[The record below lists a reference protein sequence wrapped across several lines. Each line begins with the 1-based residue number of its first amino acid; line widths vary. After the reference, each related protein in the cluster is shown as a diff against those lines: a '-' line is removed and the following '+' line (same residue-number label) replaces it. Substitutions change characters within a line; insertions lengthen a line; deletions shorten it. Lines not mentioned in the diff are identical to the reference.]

1 MSVKAIESR
10 LFPPARTVEV
20 IQLEPDWAWVHQE
33 MRKKSVT
40 PDPYANRR
48 HSISSL
54 VYYGSVNR

>member
-40 PDPYANRR
+40 PLPYANRR
-48 HSISSL
+48 RFISSL
-54 VYYGSVNR
+54 